1 MTTTD
6 TRPVAAVAMRVLT
19 IDVLGTPAPQG
30 SKSFKG
36 MRGGHAIL
44 VESSKKVGPWRAA
57 VEAATRARMALTGW
71 VMLDEPVEVSMIF
84 WLARPQTAP
93 KGRIAPDRYPDLSKL
108 ARSSE
113 DALVTAGAIADDA
126 RICRAVL
133 TKVYAVPPA
142 PVGARIVVSGVVRGS
157 GVALSSGG
165 VS

>member
-1 MTTTD
+1 MTTTE
-6 TRPVAAVAMRVLT
+6 TRPVAAAAMRVLT

-71 VMLDEPVEVSMIF
+71 VTLDEPVEVSMIF
-84 WLARPQTAP
+84 WLSRPQTAP
-93 KGRIAPDRYPDLSKL
+93 KSRTAPDRYPDLSKL

-113 DALVTAGAIADDA
+113 DALVTAGAIVDDA

-133 TKVYAVPPA
+133 TKVYAPA
-142 PVGARIVVSGVVRGS
+142 GSPVGARIVVSGVRGS
-157 GVALSSGG
+157 SVALSSGG
-165 VS
+165 GS